1 MKKIGIMTSGG
12 DSPGMN
18 GAIRAAVRAALN
30 CGMTPYGILSGY
42 KGMIEGSIFELK
54 HSDVSNII
62 GRGGTILQTA
72 RSQEFRT
79 EEGQKKAVANLEKF
93 GIEGLVVIGGDGS
106 LSGAKVLDEKFGIK
120 SVGIPGSIDND
131 IYGTDVSLGVDT
143 ALNVIM
149 DSVDMIN
156 NTASSHGRT
165 FVIEVMGRHCGYLA
179 VMAGIAT
186 GADAVIIPEV
196 KPDLDGIAEKFKKR
210 ALDGKTRN
218 ILIVAEGAGSAYEFG
233 KKLQEAGTFDAR
245 ITVLGHVQRGGF
257 PSYFDRVL
265 GSRMGAAAI
274 EGLKSGKTA
283 VMTGLQGNKIEFVPY
298 EEVFSK
304 DKLSFFERYQ
314 KIIEDIEKNYTSK
327 YNELYEIVRLTYIK
341 K

>member
-18 GAIRAAVRAALN
+18 GAIRAAVRAAIN
-30 CGMTPYGILSGY
+30 YGMTPYGILSGY

-62 GRGGTILQTA
+62 SRGGTILQTA
-72 RSQEFRT
+72 RSLEFKT
-79 EEGQKKAVANLEKF
+79 EEGQKKAVANLEKY

-120 SVGIPGSIDND
+120 SIGIPGSIDND

-149 DSVDMIN
+149 DSIDMIN

-196 KPDLDGIAEKFKKR
+196 EPDLAGIAEK
-210 ALDGKTRN
+210 
-218 ILIVAEGAGSAYEFG
+218 
-233 KKLQEAGTFDAR
+233 
-245 ITVLGHVQRGGF
+245 
-257 PSYFDRVL
+257 
-265 GSRMGAAAI
+265 
-274 EGLKSGKTA
+274 
-283 VMTGLQGNKIEFVPY
+283 
-298 EEVFSK
+298 
-304 DKLSFFERYQ
+304 
-314 KIIEDIEKNYTSK
+314 
-327 YNELYEIVRLTYIK
+327 
-341 K
+341 

>member
-30 CGMTPYGILSGY
+30 YGMTPYGILSGY

-79 EEGQKKAVANLEKF
+79 EEGQKKAVANLEKH

-196 KPDLDGIAEKFKKR
+196 EPDLESIAEKFKKR

-218 ILIVAEGAGSAYEFG
+218 ILIVAEGAGSAYDFG

-265 GSRMGAAAI
+265 GSRMGAAAVA
-274 EGLKSGKTA
+274 GLKDGKTA

-304 DKLSFFERYQ
+304 KHELNNNIVKLL
-314 KIIEDIEKNYTSK
+314 DD
-327 YNELYEIVRLTYIK
+327 LA
-341 K
+341 

>member
-265 GSRMGAAAI
+265 GSRMGVAAI

-304 DKLSFFERYQ
+304 KHELNNNIIKLL
-314 KIIEDIEKNYTSK
+314 DI
-327 YNELYEIVRLTYIK
+327 LA
-341 K
+341 

>member
-30 CGMTPYGILSGY
+30 YDITPYGILSGY
-42 KGMIEGSIFELK
+42 KGMMDGSIFELK

-72 RSQEFRT
+72 RSQEFKT
-79 EEGQKKAVANLEKF
+79 EEGQKKAVANLEKY

-165 FVIEVMGRHCGYLA
+165 FVIEVMGRRCGYLA

-196 KPDLDGIAEKFKKR
+196 EPDLESIAAKFKKR

-218 ILIVAEGAGSAYEFG
+218 ILIVAEGAGSAYEYG

-245 ITVLGHVQRGGF
+245 ITILGHVQRGGF

-265 GSRMGAAAI
+265 GSRMGAAAVI
-274 EGLKSGKTA
+274 GLKSGKTS

-304 DKLSFFERYQ
+304 KHELNNNIVKLL
-314 KIIEDIEKNYTSK
+314 DD
-327 YNELYEIVRLTYIK
+327 LA
-341 K
+341 

>member
-79 EEGQKKAVANLEKF
+79 EEGQKKAVENLEKY

-304 DKLSFFERYQ
+304 KHELNNNIIKLL
-314 KIIEDIEKNYTSK
+314 DI
-327 YNELYEIVRLTYIK
+327 LA
-341 K
+341 

>member
-1 MKKIGIMTSGG
+1 MKKIAIMTSGG

-18 GAIRAAVRAALN
+18 GAVRATVRTALYYN
-30 CGMTPYGILSGY
+30 MTPYGILSGY
-42 KGMIEGSIFELK
+42 KGMIEDNIFELK

-79 EEGQKKAVANLEKF
+79 EEGQKKAVENLEKY

-304 DKLSFFERYQ
+304 KHELNNNIIKLL
-314 KIIEDIEKNYTSK
+314 DI
-327 YNELYEIVRLTYIK
+327 LA
-341 K
+341 

>member
-79 EEGQKKAVANLEKF
+79 EEGQKKAVENLEKY

-298 EEVFSK
+298 EDVFSK
-304 DKLSFFERYQ
+304 KHELNNNIIKLL
-314 KIIEDIEKNYTSK
+314 DI
-327 YNELYEIVRLTYIK
+327 LA
-341 K
+341 

>member
-18 GAIRAAVRAALN
+18 GAIRAAVRAAIN
-30 CGMTPYGILSGY
+30 YGMTPYGILSGY

-62 GRGGTILQTA
+62 SRGGTILQTA
-72 RSQEFRT
+72 RSLEFKT
-79 EEGQKKAVANLEKF
+79 EEGPKKAVANLEKY

-120 SVGIPGSIDND
+120 SIGIPGSIDND

-149 DSVDMIN
+149 DSIDMIN

-196 KPDLDGIAEKFKKR
+196 EPDLAGIAEKFKKR
-210 ALDGKTRN
+210 AADCKTRN
-218 ILIVAEGAGSAYEFG
+218 ILIVAEGAGSAYDFG

-257 PSYFDRVL
+257 PTYFDRVL
-265 GSRMGAAAI
+265 GSRMGAAAV
-274 EGLKSGKTA
+274 EGLMNGKTA
-283 VMTGLQGNKIEFVPY
+283 VMTGLQGNQIKFVPY

-304 DKLSFFERYQ
+304 RHELNNNIIKLL
-314 KIIEDIEKNYTSK
+314 DD
-327 YNELYEIVRLTYIK
+327 LA
-341 K
+341 

>member
-18 GAIRAAVRAALN
+18 SAIRAAVRAALN
-30 CGMTPYGILSGY
+30 YGITPYGILSGY

-62 GRGGTILQTA
+62 GRGGTILHTA

-79 EEGQKKAVANLEKF
+79 EEGQKKAVANLEKY

-196 KPDLDGIAEKFKKR
+196 KPDLESIAAKFKKR

-265 GSRMGAAAI
+265 GSRMGAAAVY
-274 EGLKSGKTA
+274 GLYSGKTA

-304 DKLSFFERYQ
+304 KHELNNNIIKLL
-314 KIIEDIEKNYTSK
+314 DD
-327 YNELYEIVRLTYIK
+327 LA
-341 K
+341 

>member
-30 CGMTPYGILSGY
+30 YGMTPYGILSGY

-79 EEGQKKAVANLEKF
+79 EEGQKKAVANLEKH

-196 KPDLDGIAEKFKKR
+196 EPDLESIAAKFKKR

-218 ILIVAEGAGSAYEFG
+218 ILIVAEGAGSAYDFG

-274 EGLKSGKTA
+274 EGLKDGKTA

-304 DKLSFFERYQ
+304 KHELNNNIIKLL
-314 KIIEDIEKNYTSK
+314 DD
-327 YNELYEIVRLTYIK
+327 LA
-341 K
+341 

>member
-79 EEGQKKAVANLEKF
+79 EEGQKKAVENLERF

-265 GSRMGAAAI
+265 GSRMGVAAI

-304 DKLSFFERYQ
+304 KHKLNNN
-314 KIIEDIEKNYTSK
+314 IIKLLDI
-327 YNELYEIVRLTYIK
+327 LA
-341 K
+341 

>member
-30 CGMTPYGILSGY
+30 YDITPYGILSGY
-42 KGMIEGSIFELK
+42 KGMMDGSIFELK

-72 RSQEFRT
+72 RSQEFKT
-79 EEGQKKAVANLEKF
+79 EEGQKKAVANLEKY

-165 FVIEVMGRHCGYLA
+165 FVIEVMGRRCGYLA

-196 KPDLDGIAEKFKKR
+196 EPDLESIAAKFKKR

-218 ILIVAEGAGSAYEFG
+218 ILIVAEGAGSAYEYG

-245 ITVLGHVQRGGF
+245 ITILGHVQRGGF

-265 GSRMGAAAI
+265 GSRMGAAAVI
-274 EGLKSGKTA
+274 GLKSGKTS

-298 EEVFSK
+298 DEVFSK
-304 DKLSFFERYQ
+304 KHELNNNIVKLL
-314 KIIEDIEKNYTSK
+314 DD
-327 YNELYEIVRLTYIK
+327 LA
-341 K
+341 

>member
-30 CGMTPYGILSGY
+30 YDITPYGILSGY
-42 KGMIEGSIFELK
+42 KGMMDGSIFELK

-72 RSQEFRT
+72 RSQEFKT
-79 EEGQKKAVANLEKF
+79 EEGQKKAVANLEKY

-196 KPDLDGIAEKFKKR
+196 EPDLESIAAKFKKR

-218 ILIVAEGAGSAYEFG
+218 ILIVAEGAGSAYEYG

-245 ITVLGHVQRGGF
+245 ITILGHVQRGGF

-265 GSRMGAAAI
+265 GSRMGAAAVI
-274 EGLKSGKTA
+274 GLKSGKTS

-304 DKLSFFERYQ
+304 KHELNNNIVKLL
-314 KIIEDIEKNYTSK
+314 DD
-327 YNELYEIVRLTYIK
+327 LA
-341 K
+341 

>member
-18 GAIRAAVRAALN
+18 GAIRAAVRAAIN
-30 CGMTPYGILSGY
+30 YGMTPYGILSGY

-62 GRGGTILQTA
+62 SRGGTILQTA
-72 RSQEFRT
+72 RSLEFKT
-79 EEGQKKAVANLEKF
+79 EEGQKKAVANLEKY

-120 SVGIPGSIDND
+120 SIGIPGSIDND

-149 DSVDMIN
+149 DSIDMIN

-196 KPDLDGIAEKFKKR
+196 EPDLAGIAEKFKKR
-210 ALDGKTRN
+210 AADCKTRN
-218 ILIVAEGAGSAYEFG
+218 ILIVAEGAGSAYDFG

-257 PSYFDRVL
+257 PTYFDRVL
-265 GSRMGAAAI
+265 GSRMGAAAV
-274 EGLKSGKTA
+274 EGLMNGKTA
-283 VMTGLQGNKIEFVPY
+283 VMTGLQGNQIKFVPY

-304 DKLSFFERYQ
+304 SHEFNNNIIKLL
-314 KIIEDIEKNYTSK
+314 DD
-327 YNELYEIVRLTYIK
+327 LA
-341 K
+341 

>member
-30 CGMTPYGILSGY
+30 YDITPYGILSGY
-42 KGMIEGSIFELK
+42 KGMMDGSIFELK

-72 RSQEFRT
+72 RSQEFKT
-79 EEGQKKAVANLEKF
+79 EEGQRQAVANLEKYS
-93 GIEGLVVIGGDGS
+93 IEGLVVIGGDGS

-120 SVGIPGSIDND
+120 SIGIPGSIDND

-165 FVIEVMGRHCGYLA
+165 FIIEVMGRHCGYLA

-196 KPDLDGIAEKFKKR
+196 EPDLESIAAKFKKR

-218 ILIVAEGAGSAYEFG
+218 ILIVAEGAGSAYEYG

-245 ITVLGHVQRGGF
+245 ITILGHVQRGGF

-265 GSRMGAAAI
+265 GSRMGAAAVI
-274 EGLKSGKTA
+274 GLKSGKTS

-304 DKLSFFERYQ
+304 KHELNNNIVKLL
-314 KIIEDIEKNYTSK
+314 DD
-327 YNELYEIVRLTYIK
+327 LA
-341 K
+341 

>member
-1 MKKIGIMTSGG
+1 MKKIGIITSGG

-18 GAIRAAVRAALN
+18 CAIRAAVRAALYH
-30 CGMTPYGILSGY
+30 GITPYGILSGY
-42 KGMIEGSIFELK
+42 KGMIDGSIFELK

-79 EEGQKKAVANLEKF
+79 EEGQKKAVSNLEKY

-106 LSGAKVLDEKFGIK
+106 LSGAKVLTDKYGIK
-120 SVGIPGSIDND
+120 CVGIPGSIDND

-149 DSVDMIN
+149 DSIDMIN

-179 VMAGIAT
+179 IMAGIAT
-186 GADAVIIPEV
+186 GADAVIIPEIE
-196 KPDLDGIAEKFKKR
+196 PDLDGIAEKFKKR
-210 ALDGKTRN
+210 AVDGKTRN
-218 ILIVAEGAGSAYEFG
+218 ILIVAEGAGSAYDFG
-233 KKLQEAGTFDAR
+233 EKLQKAGTFDAR
-245 ITVLGHVQRGGF
+245 ITILGHVQRGGF

-265 GSRMGAAAI
+265 GSRMGATAVS
-274 EGLKSGKTA
+274 GLVEGKTA
-283 VMTGLQGNKIEFVPY
+283 VMTGLQGNKIVLVPY

-304 DKLSFFERYQ
+304 KHEINSNIIKLL
-314 KIIEDIEKNYTSK
+314 DM
-327 YNELYEIVRLTYIK
+327 LA
-341 K
+341 

>member
-18 GAIRAAVRAALN
+18 SAIRAAVRAALN
-30 CGMTPYGILSGY
+30 YGITPYGILSGY

-62 GRGGTILQTA
+62 GRGGTILHTA
-72 RSQEFRT
+72 RSQEFRI
-79 EEGQKKAVANLEKF
+79 EEGQKKAVANLEKY

-196 KPDLDGIAEKFKKR
+196 EPDLESIAAKFKKR

-265 GSRMGAAAI
+265 GSRMGAAAVY
-274 EGLKSGKTA
+274 GLNSGKTA

-304 DKLSFFERYQ
+304 KHELNNNIIKLL
-314 KIIEDIEKNYTSK
+314 DD
-327 YNELYEIVRLTYIK
+327 LA
-341 K
+341 

>member
-18 GAIRAAVRAALN
+18 CAIRAAVRAALN
-30 CGMTPYGILSGY
+30 YDITPYGILSGY
-42 KGMIEGSIFELK
+42 KGMMDGSIFELK

-62 GRGGTILQTA
+62 SRGGTILQTA

-79 EEGQKKAVANLEKF
+79 EEGQKKAVANLEKY

-165 FVIEVMGRHCGYLA
+165 FIIEVMGRHCGYLA

-196 KPDLDGIAEKFKKR
+196 EPDLEGIAAKFKKR

-218 ILIVAEGAGSAYEFG
+218 ILIVAEGAGSAYEYG

-245 ITVLGHVQRGGF
+245 ITILGHVQRGGF

-265 GSRMGAAAI
+265 GSRMGAAAVA
-274 EGLKSGKTA
+274 GLKDGKTS

-304 DKLSFFERYQ
+304 KHELNNNIDKLL
-314 KIIEDIEKNYTSK
+314 DD
-327 YNELYEIVRLTYIK
+327 LA
-341 K
+341 

>member
-18 GAIRAAVRAALN
+18 CAIRAAVRAALN
-30 CGMTPYGILSGY
+30 YDITPYGILSGY
-42 KGMIEGSIFELK
+42 KGMMDGSIFELK

-62 GRGGTILQTA
+62 SRGGTILQTA

-79 EEGQKKAVANLEKF
+79 EEGQKKAVANLEKY

-196 KPDLDGIAEKFKKR
+196 EPDLEGIAAKFKKR

-218 ILIVAEGAGSAYEFG
+218 ILIVAEGAGSAYEHG

-245 ITVLGHVQRGGF
+245 ITILGHVQRGGF

-265 GSRMGAAAI
+265 GSRMGAAAVA
-274 EGLKSGKTA
+274 GLKSGKTS

-304 DKLSFFERYQ
+304 KHELNNNIVKLL
-314 KIIEDIEKNYTSK
+314 DD
-327 YNELYEIVRLTYIK
+327 LA
-341 K
+341 

>member
-18 GAIRAAVRAALN
+18 GAIRAAVRAAIN
-30 CGMTPYGILSGY
+30 YGMTPYGILSGY

-62 GRGGTILQTA
+62 SRGGTILQTA
-72 RSQEFRT
+72 RSLEFKT
-79 EEGQKKAVANLEKF
+79 EEGQKKAVANLEKY

-120 SVGIPGSIDND
+120 SIGIPGSIDND

-149 DSVDMIN
+149 DSIDMIN

-179 VMAGIAT
+179 VMSGIAT

-196 KPDLDGIAEKFKKR
+196 EPDLAGIAEKFKKR
-210 ALDGKTRN
+210 ATDCKTRN
-218 ILIVAEGAGSAYEFG
+218 ILIVAEGAGSAYDFG

-257 PSYFDRVL
+257 PTYFDRVL
-265 GSRMGAAAI
+265 GSRMGAAAV
-274 EGLKSGKTA
+274 EGLMNGKTA
-283 VMTGLQGNKIEFVPY
+283 VMTGLQGNQIKFVPY

-304 DKLSFFERYQ
+304 RHELNNNIIKLL
-314 KIIEDIEKNYTSK
+314 DD
-327 YNELYEIVRLTYIK
+327 LA
-341 K
+341 

>member
-1 MKKIGIMTSGG
+1 M
-12 DSPGMN
+12 
-18 GAIRAAVRAALN
+18 
-30 CGMTPYGILSGY
+30 
-42 KGMIEGSIFELK
+42 
-54 HSDVSNII
+54 
-62 GRGGTILQTA
+62 
-72 RSQEFRT
+72 
-79 EEGQKKAVANLEKF
+79 
-93 GIEGLVVIGGDGS
+93 
-106 LSGAKVLDEKFGIK
+106 LDEKFGIK

-165 FVIEVMGRHCGYLA
+165 FVIEVMGRRCGYLA

-196 KPDLDGIAEKFKKR
+196 EPDLESIAAKFKKR

-218 ILIVAEGAGSAYEFG
+218 ILIVAEGAGSAYEYG

-245 ITVLGHVQRGGF
+245 ITILGHVQRGGF

-265 GSRMGAAAI
+265 GSRMGAAAVI
-274 EGLKSGKTA
+274 GLKRKTS

-304 DKLSFFERYQ
+304 KHELNNNIVKLL
-314 KIIEDIEKNYTSK
+314 DD
-327 YNELYEIVRLTYIK
+327 LA
-341 K
+341 

>member
-1 MKKIGIMTSGG
+1 M
-12 DSPGMN
+12 
-18 GAIRAAVRAALN
+18 
-30 CGMTPYGILSGY
+30 
-42 KGMIEGSIFELK
+42 
-54 HSDVSNII
+54 
-62 GRGGTILQTA
+62 QTA

-79 EEGQKKAVANLEKF
+79 EEGQKKAVANLEKH

-131 IYGTDVSLGVDT
+131 IYGTDVSLGADT

-196 KPDLDGIAEKFKKR
+196 KPDLESIAEKFKKR
-210 ALDGKTRN
+210 AVDGKTRN
-218 ILIVAEGAGSAYEFG
+218 ILIVAEGAGSAYDFG

-245 ITVLGHVQRGGF
+245 ITVLGHIQRGGF

-265 GSRMGAAAI
+265 GSRMGVAAVDR
-274 EGLKSGKTA
+274 LKSGRTA
-283 VMTGLQGNKIEFVPY
+283 VMTGLQGNKIEFVSY

-304 DKLSFFERYQ
+304 KHELNNNIIKLL
-314 KIIEDIEKNYTSK
+314 DI
-327 YNELYEIVRLTYIK
+327 LA
-341 K
+341 